1 MTLTLLTVL
10 VFAVA
15 ADFREMRISNRL
27 IASGLMMGL
36 ALRIL
41 GEGGAGIVHFL
52 VNISIPVIL
61 LFLLFQLRVIG
72 AGDIKLFSV
81 AGGFLS
87 MRQLLYV
94 ILAAFVT
101 AAVIGLGKLLY
112 QKRMAGIFGNQRTLI
127 HFSAMILIGYFIVVW
142 GVPLNKIAVAVCDT
156 DREYRDRF
164 VTYLVERKAE
174 EYAVSAFSMPEK
186 LLEALE
192 EEKPDLAI
200 CGTGFEEMAER
211 LAGYDIPVLVLQ
223 ETMADAVAES
233 VTYGSVPESC
243 RGICRYQSM
252 EVILHEVQVMTLTG
266 AGSRRMENVGTG
278 MEVIGVYSPIC
289 HEMQMPFLMV
299 LAQKLSTE
307 KKVLYVN
314 LMEHSGML
322 ELLGVPG
329 ECDLG
334 EVILALRRQRL
345 TAETL
350 GRGIHETEWMH
361 YVEPFD
367 NPEDLGEMTAGD
379 LQELISFLEKQTSY
393 EILLL
398 DFGQGLRDFLSF
410 LGLCTSIYCPMKSGF
425 YYDCRMDHFR
435 RYLEREPAVDIADRM
450 QVIRLPF
457 SAGKIRAGMDVYR
470 QFLWSEFGD
479 YVRNH
484 IGGQEE

>member
-1 MTLTLLTVL
+1 M
-10 VFAVA
+10 
-15 ADFREMRISNRL
+15 
-27 IASGLMMGL
+27 
-36 ALRIL
+36 
-41 GEGGAGIVHFL
+41 
-52 VNISIPVIL
+52 
-61 LFLLFQLRVIG
+61 
-72 AGDIKLFSV
+72 
-81 AGGFLS
+81 
-87 MRQLLYV
+87 
-94 ILAAFVT
+94 
-101 AAVIGLGKLLY
+101 
-112 QKRMAGIFGNQRTLI
+112 
-127 HFSAMILIGYFIVVW
+127 
-142 GVPLNKIAVAVCDT
+142 NKIAVAVCDT

-192 EEKPDLAI
+192 EKKPDLAI

-223 ETMADAVAES
+223 ETMADAVAEP

-252 EVILHEVQVMTLTG
+252 EVILHEVQVMTMTG

-289 HEMQMPFLMV
+289 HEMQMPFSMV

-379 LQELISFLEKQTSY
+379 LQELISFLEKQMSY

-425 YYDCRMDHFR
+425 YYDCRMEHFR
-435 RYLEREPAVDIADRM
+435 RYLEREPAADIADRM

>member
-1 MTLTLLTVL
+1 MITWNNLDTLASFQELSKVERVNL
-10 VFAVA
+10 VEAMSGENGA
-15 ADFREMRISNRL
+15 NR
-27 IASGLMMGL
+27 
-36 ALRIL
+36 
-41 GEGGAGIVHFL
+41 VK
-52 VNISIPVIL
+52 NY
-61 LFLLFQLRVIG
+61 
-72 AGDIKLFSV
+72 SV
-81 AGGFLS
+81 PMAGGFS
-87 MRQLLYV
+87 YNYAAKQV
-94 ILAAFVT
+94 DDKVLAALV
-101 AAVIGLGKLLY
+101 KL
-112 QKRMAGIFGNQRTLI
+112 
-127 HFSAMILIGYFIVVW
+127 
-142 GVPLNKIAVAVCDT
+142 
-156 DREYRDRF
+156 
-164 VTYLVERKAE
+164 AE
-174 EYAVSAFSMPEK
+174 EAQ
-186 LLEALE
+186 
-192 EEKPDLAI
+192 LA
-200 CGTGFEEMAER
+200 
-211 LAGYDIPVLVLQ
+211 
-223 ETMADAVAES
+223 
-233 VTYGSVPESC
+233 
-243 RGICRYQSM
+243 

-266 AGSRRMENVGTG
+266 VGSRRMENVGTG

-289 HEMQMPFLMV
+289 HEMQMPFSMV

-425 YYDCRMDHFR
+425 YYDCRMD
-435 RYLEREPAVDIADRM
+435 
-450 QVIRLPF
+450 
-457 SAGKIRAGMDVYR
+457 
-470 QFLWSEFGD
+470 
-479 YVRNH
+479 
-484 IGGQEE
+484 

>member
-1 MTLTLLTVL
+1 M
-10 VFAVA
+10 
-15 ADFREMRISNRL
+15 
-27 IASGLMMGL
+27 
-36 ALRIL
+36 
-41 GEGGAGIVHFL
+41 
-52 VNISIPVIL
+52 
-61 LFLLFQLRVIG
+61 
-72 AGDIKLFSV
+72 
-81 AGGFLS
+81 
-87 MRQLLYV
+87 
-94 ILAAFVT
+94 
-101 AAVIGLGKLLY
+101 
-112 QKRMAGIFGNQRTLI
+112 
-127 HFSAMILIGYFIVVW
+127 
-142 GVPLNKIAVAVCDT
+142 PLNKIAVAVCDT

-289 HEMQMPFLMV
+289 HEMQMPFSMV

-367 NPEDLGEMTAGD
+367 NPEDLG
-379 LQELISFLEKQTSY
+379 
-393 EILLL
+393 
-398 DFGQGLRDFLSF
+398 R
-410 LGLCTSIYCPMKSGF
+410 
-425 YYDCRMDHFR
+425 
-435 RYLEREPAVDIADRM
+435 
-450 QVIRLPF
+450 
-457 SAGKIRAGMDVYR
+457 
-470 QFLWSEFGD
+470 
-479 YVRNH
+479 
-484 IGGQEE
+484 

>member
-1 MTLTLLTVL
+1 M
-10 VFAVA
+10 
-15 ADFREMRISNRL
+15 
-27 IASGLMMGL
+27 
-36 ALRIL
+36 
-41 GEGGAGIVHFL
+41 
-52 VNISIPVIL
+52 
-61 LFLLFQLRVIG
+61 
-72 AGDIKLFSV
+72 
-81 AGGFLS
+81 
-87 MRQLLYV
+87 
-94 ILAAFVT
+94 
-101 AAVIGLGKLLY
+101 
-112 QKRMAGIFGNQRTLI
+112 
-127 HFSAMILIGYFIVVW
+127 
-142 GVPLNKIAVAVCDT
+142 NKIAVAVCDT

-192 EEKPDLAI
+192 EKKPDLAI

-223 ETMADAVAES
+223 ETMADAVAEP

-289 HEMQMPFLMV
+289 HEMQMPFSMV

-314 LMEHSGML
+314 LMEH
-322 ELLGVPG
+322 
-329 ECDLG
+329 
-334 EVILALRRQRL
+334 
-345 TAETL
+345 
-350 GRGIHETEWMH
+350 
-361 YVEPFD
+361 
-367 NPEDLGEMTAGD
+367 
-379 LQELISFLEKQTSY
+379 
-393 EILLL
+393 
-398 DFGQGLRDFLSF
+398 
-410 LGLCTSIYCPMKSGF
+410 
-425 YYDCRMDHFR
+425 FR
-435 RYLEREPAVDIADRM
+435 RYLEREPAADIADRM

>member
-1 MTLTLLTVL
+1 MTIKELREKRKKAWDTARDFLDSKRNANGVL
-10 VFAVA
+10 SEEDSKTYDAMEQTIVDLGKEIQRLERQAEIEA
-15 ADFREMRISNRL
+15 EMNKATSTPVLGKPATPNVTEKIGTASDTYKKAFWNSIRNRNWIDVHDDL
-27 IASGLMMGL
+27 HIGTDA
-36 ALRIL
+36 
-41 GEGGAGIVHFL
+41 EGG
-52 VNISIPVIL
+52 
-61 LFLLFQLRVIG
+61 
-72 AGDIKLFSV
+72 
-81 AGGFLS
+81 
-87 MRQLLYV
+87 
-94 ILAAFVT
+94 
-101 AAVIGLGKLLY
+101 
-112 QKRMAGIFGNQRTLI
+112 
-127 HFSAMILIGYFIVVW
+127 
-142 GVPLNKIAVAVCDT
+142 
-156 DREYRDRF
+156 
-164 VTYLVERKAE
+164 YLVPDEFERKL
-174 EYAVSAFSMPEK
+174 V
-186 LLEALE
+186 EALE

-252 EVILHEVQVMTLTG
+252 EVILHEVQVMTLAG

-289 HEMQMPFLMV
+289 HEMQMPFSMV

-379 LQELISFLEKQTSY
+379 LQELISFLEKQMSY

-425 YYDCRMDHFR
+425 YYDCRMEHFR
-435 RYLEREPAVDIADRM
+435 RYLEREPAVDNADRM

-484 IGGQEE
+484 IGGREE

>member
-289 HEMQMPFLMV
+289 HEMQMPFSMV